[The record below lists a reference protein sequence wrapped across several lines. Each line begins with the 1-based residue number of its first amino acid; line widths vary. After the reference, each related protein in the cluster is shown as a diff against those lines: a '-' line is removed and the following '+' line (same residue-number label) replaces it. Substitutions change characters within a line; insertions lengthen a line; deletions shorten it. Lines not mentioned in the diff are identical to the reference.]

1 MVCYGIF
8 LEWSIKITDKL
19 VALLKAENMQVYFTR
34 LHLPYYQEIIIS
46 LTEVLQQQEK
56 SVVFNLTHLFLISW
70 MPALIV
76 LALSVAS

>member
-1 MVCYGIF
+1 
-8 LEWSIKITDKL
+8 
-19 VALLKAENMQVYFTR
+19 MQVYFTR

-46 LTEVLQQQEK
+46 LTENLQQQKK
-56 SVVFNLTHLFLISW
+56 SVVFNLTRLFLISW

>member
-1 MVCYGIF
+1 
-8 LEWSIKITDKL
+8 
-19 VALLKAENMQVYFTR
+19 MQVYFTR